1 MLHFSKLAGA
11 TIAAA
16 AMMIGAASAQTVLR
30 SSDTHP
36 DGYPTVEAVKYFGE
50 LIKER
55 TDGRY
60 SVEVYFG
67 AQLGQEADTIEQV
80 RSGVIDL
87 NRVSLA
93 PWNSLVPLTNIPS
106 LPYLFRSPQHARNV
120 MMGPIGDEIAAGFEQ
135 YGVVVLAYY
144 DG

>member
-60 SVEVYFG
+60 SVEVYHS

-87 NRVSLA
+87 NRV
-93 PWNSLVPLTNIPS
+93 
-106 LPYLFRSPQHARNV
+106 
-120 MMGPIGDEIAAGFEQ
+120 
-135 YGVVVLAYY
+135 
-144 DG
+144 